1 MPFKLKPLKI
11 RQVYSKNQTSSSS
24 PAQLQPPSPEPL
36 SKLPTTDRHKP
47 PSSARPC
54 FAAAACRGF
63 LFFSFLLANWKY
75 ETVIK
80 MKITYSFLSIHYK
93 LKLYSL
99 SSVKYFVFISV

>member
-36 SKLPTTDRHKP
+36 SNSRRHSSCQP
-47 PSSARPC
+47 PSSACPC

-63 LFFSFLLANWKY
+63 LFFFFCWQIGS
-75 ETVIK
+75 
-80 MKITYSFLSIHYK
+80 MKL
-93 LKLYSL
+93 
-99 SSVKYFVFISV
+99 